1 MFSTVIHVFT
11 FKAGLLARVAHDLRL
26 TLRQHE
32 LSVQAGR
39 IRAYG
44 VADSL
49 RVDGAMTAHGLDA
62 HTLSAKDQNTILE
75 TVRSEILQSRRF
87 PRIEFEG
94 VIEPRSAS
102 TFEVRGELR
111 LRGQTRPIKTDL
123 IRSGDQLQASFELKP
138 SEFGIAPY
146 KALGGAIKLDDR
158 VRVSIA
164 IALDGQDP
172 RELLERSEPVQLQ
185 AAAL

>member
-1 MFSTVIHVFT
+1 MYATIQVFT

-26 TLRQHE
+26 TLREHE
-32 LSVQAGR
+32 ASVQAGR
-39 IRAYG
+39 IRASG

-49 RVDGAMTAHGLDA
+49 RIDGVMTSHGLDA
-62 HTLSAKDQNTILE
+62 HTLSAKDQSTILE
-75 TVRSEILQSRRF
+75 TVQSEILQTRRY

-94 VIEPRSAS
+94 SIEPRSANM
-102 TFEVRGELR
+102 FAVRGELR
-111 LRGQTRPIKTDL
+111 LRGRTRPIKTDL
-123 IRSGDQLQASFELKP
+123 IRSGDRLQASFELKP

-172 RELLERSEPVQLQ
+172 KALIERADPLQLQ
-185 AAAL
+185 AAGA

>member
-1 MFSTVIHVFT
+1 MYATIHVFT

-26 TLRQHE
+26 TLQQHE
-32 LSVQAGR
+32 ASLQGRR
-39 IRAYG
+39 IRAFA

-49 RVDGAMTAHGLDA
+49 RVDGAMTAHGLDPQA
-62 HTLSAKDQNTILE
+62 LSAKDKRSILE
-75 TVRSEILQSRRF
+75 TVHSEILQSRSY
-87 PRIEFEG
+87 PRIELEG

-102 TFEVRGELR
+102 VFEIRAELR
-111 LRGQTRPIKTDL
+111 LRGQTRPIKTEL
-123 IRSGDQLQASFELKP
+123 MRSGDQLQASFELKP

-164 IALDGQDP
+164 IALAGQDP
-172 RELLERSEPVQLQ
+172 AGLLERSEPVQLQ
-185 AAAL
+185 AAAI